1 MTRSINVFLI
11 SVLSVLMIVGCAQ
24 RGDNHNPLGLTG
36 GSDGGYGKRQSNYY
50 YDSAIPQN
58 DDSVEG
64 VWTET
69 DNTLTINSDGTF
81 ELKSADD
88 LRTGT
93 FVREK
98 EKLILNFKDGQTIS
112 YTYELEKGQLI
123 LTETE

>member
-1 MTRSINVFLI
+1 
-11 SVLSVLMIVGCAQ
+11 MIVGCAQ

-50 YDSAIPQN
+50 YYDSAIPQN

-64 VWTET
+64 VWTEI

-88 LRTGT
+88 FRTGT

-98 EKLILNFKDGQTIS
+98 ETLILNFKDGQTIP